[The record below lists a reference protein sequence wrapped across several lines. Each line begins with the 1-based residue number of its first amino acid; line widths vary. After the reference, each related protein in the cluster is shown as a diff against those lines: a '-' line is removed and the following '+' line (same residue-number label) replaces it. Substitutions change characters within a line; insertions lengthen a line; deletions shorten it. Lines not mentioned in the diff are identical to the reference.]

1 MKKIGILDP
10 EGLELNPL
18 TGQEYSPAY
27 LENVKRHKWN
37 KLPMYTQVK
46 PQKIIKSI
54 MENQVVI
61 LESGTGSGKSVLMP
75 KYALHALDYKGKVV
89 ITNPKQL
96 PTENNAR
103 FAADLMDVEI
113 GREVGFQYRDSKLE
127 NGKPSKSGNTKLLF
141 STDGSVVEVLRNHRD
156 GRDYD
161 IIIVDEAHERN
172 LNIDLLLLLVKRAL
186 RVNSRLKLIIMS
198 ATLPG
203 NLFYDYFSE
212 FKIEK
217 IFVSGKPN
225 KPVDLFYLE
234 EKIPKGEIA
243 EKSIEV
249 LFEHIIDKGKEGDVL
264 IFCNSYNE
272 GIGMKKLIEKELKEK
287 ALVFVMASQ
296 VKDEKLKKLAID
308 ENMYKTQ
315 PGGPWVRKI
324 VLGTNQLESSIT
336 IDGIVY
342 VIDNGRALES
352 NFDFNKI
359 EDQLN
364 PSVISKSSAEQR
376 KGRAGRTKPG
386 ECYRIYTME
395 QYEKMERDP
404 ILDIKKR
411 DITNDIFYSFKEPDV
426 NTVAEMKDFFSQYI
440 EPPPDIS
447 LNFSVKLLHSL
458 DMLDSDGDDGKVS
471 DIGKKIMSFLKD
483 VSKEARLAR
492 CLLESIA
499 NDCLW
504 ELSAIASVIIFIG
517 NKDITEVF
525 YKNDKSLKV
534 SSKEYRKIKNRF
546 RSPLGDVFS
555 LYLMY
560 SFFYNKIG
568 KLRMGRLRK
577 ECDKNLLNFGNL
589 LKIREDHL
597 KIYRRLRDIKH
608 TKESSTKKSLKES
621 IISCL
626 LHGYYTNIAKKEPKI
641 KSWENYYPKKTS
653 SYPLSKESY
662 LALSKE
668 DTPSYIMYVTQY
680 ASSSFR
686 EYKICSKLTRSQI
699 DDFIRESGK
708 KIVFKTKRRTTK
720 KKTKI
725 HGIKNSKDLHELLRR
740 LKENRLHLEKKRKK
754 GRKSRKSRKSKRTTV
769 NKRGRKSGKYKYA
782 LN

>member
-18 TGQEYSPAY
+18 TGQEYSPSY
-27 LENVKRHKWN
+27 LENVKQHKWN
-37 KLPMYTQVK
+37 KLPMYSQIK

-54 MENQVVI
+54 MNNQVVI

-103 FAADLMDVEI
+103 FAAELMDVEI
-113 GREVGFQYRDSKLE
+113 GKEVGFQYRDSKLE
-127 NGKPSKSGNTKLLF
+127 NGKSSKSGNTKLLF

-161 IIIVDEAHERN
+161 IIIIDEAHERN

-186 RVNSRLKLIIMS
+186 RVNSKLKLIIMS

-225 KPVDLFYLE
+225 KPVELFYLE
-234 EKIPKGEIA
+234 EKIPNNKIP

-249 LFEHIIDKGKEGDVL
+249 LFEHIIDKEKEGDVL

-272 GIGMKKLIEKELKEK
+272 GMGMKKAIEKRLKEK

-296 VKDEKLKKLAID
+296 VKDEKLKKLAVD
-308 ENMYKTQ
+308 ESMYKTE

-386 ECYRIYTME
+386 ECFRMYTIE

-426 NTVAEMKDFFSQYI
+426 NTVGEMRNFFSQYI
-440 EPPPDIS
+440 EPPPDVS

-458 DMLDSDGDDGKVS
+458 DMLSSEEDDGKVS
-471 DIGKKIMSFLKD
+471 VIGKKIMSFLKD

-492 CLLESIA
+492 CLIESIA
-499 NDCLW
+499 NNCLW
-504 ELSAIASVIIFIG
+504 EVSAIASVIIFIG

-525 YKNDKSLKV
+525 YKYEKSRDFSLK
-534 SSKEYRKIKNRF
+534 EYKKIKKKF
-546 RSPLGDVFS
+546 SSPLGDVFS

-560 SFFYNKIG
+560 SFFYNKTG
-568 KLRMGRLRK
+568 KLNMGRLRK
-577 ECDKNLLNFGNL
+577 ECNKNLLNFNSL
-589 LKIREDHL
+589 LKIREEHL
-597 KIYRRLRDIKH
+597 KIYRTLRDIKY
-608 TKESSTKKSLKES
+608 TNESDNKKSLKES
-621 IISCL
+621 IVTSL
-626 LHGYYTNIAKKEPKI
+626 LHGYYTNIAKKDPKV
-641 KSWENYYPKKTS
+641 KLWENYYPKKTS
-653 SYPLSKESY
+653 SYPVSKESY
-662 LALSKE
+662 LDLSKE
-668 DTPSYIMYVTQY
+668 EPPSYIVYITQY
-680 ASSSFR
+680 ASSGHR
-686 EYKICSKLTRSQI
+686 EYKICSKLTKTQI
-699 DDFIRESGK
+699 DNFVKESGK
-708 KIVFKTKRRTTK
+708 KIVFKSKKKTTK
-720 KKTKI
+720 KVSRKGTRIKKI
-725 HGIKNSKDLHELLRR
+725 RGTRDIKEILRR
-740 LKENRLHLEKKRKK
+740 LREKRMAQKK
-754 GRKSRKSRKSKRTTV
+754 KSRKSKRTKK
-769 NKRGRKSGKYKYA
+769 NKYS
-782 LN
+782 